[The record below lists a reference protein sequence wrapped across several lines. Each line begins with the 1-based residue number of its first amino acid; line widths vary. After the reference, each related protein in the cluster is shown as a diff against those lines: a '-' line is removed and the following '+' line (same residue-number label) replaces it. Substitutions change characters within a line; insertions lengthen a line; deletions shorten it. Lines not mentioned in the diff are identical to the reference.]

1 MLLYCS
7 DPKDLPQEIWTC
19 IYIYIL
25 CMYIIHTY
33 IYILYSLYIKVGDP
47 LFLWFW
53 GKLKFQTP
61 ECRIASRL
69 SSRLL
74 SSYQTRLLILQR
86 KQGNSRDSPQCT
98 AALSFK
104 KNIKS
109 IAVCVPNDIP
119 LSIPSGNLT

>member
-1 MLLYCS
+1 M
-7 DPKDLPQEIWTC
+7 
-19 IYIYIL
+19 YIYIL
-25 CMYIIHTY
+25 CIYIMYLY
-33 IYILYSLYIKVGDP
+33 IYIYIHIYVFYSLYIQVCDP
-47 LFLWFW
+47 LFLWFR

-69 SSRLL
+69 SLRLL
-74 SSYQTRLLILQR
+74 SSYQTRRLILQR

-109 IAVCVPNDIP
+109 IAVCIPNDIP
-119 LSIPSGNLT
+119 LLKMAIVDLPIKHGAFP